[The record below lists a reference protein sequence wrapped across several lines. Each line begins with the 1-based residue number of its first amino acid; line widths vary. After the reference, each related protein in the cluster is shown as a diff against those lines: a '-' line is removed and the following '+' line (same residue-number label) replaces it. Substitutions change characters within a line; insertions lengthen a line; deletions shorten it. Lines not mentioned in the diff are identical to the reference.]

1 MKKEIE
7 FRLDHWVKVLEKA
20 EAKNNMDNYN
30 KAVLMVQYYEA
41 MLEDFSE

>member
-7 FRLDHWVKVLEKA
+7 FRLNQWIKKLEKA
-20 EAKNNMDNYN
+20 EADNNMDNYN

-41 MLEDFSE
+41 MLEDLMD